1 MYRYYYRE
9 EKTVWKT
16 KKQIKLTVK
25 EIQNNKERN
34 NNNNNNNNNKR
45 SAVEMDLDARK
56 VTAYLYVNLKR
67 QIIWSTRI
75 SSESIKVSTW
85 NLGQY

>member
-1 MYRYYYRE
+1 MCRYYYRE

-16 KKQIKLTVK
+16 KKQIKLTAK
-25 EIQNNKERN
+25 EIRNNKER
-34 NNNNNNNNNKR
+34 NNNNNKR